1 MREVLITVE
10 PFGRQKLKLSGS
22 VVQRPNEIAFRVWA
36 EVLGNPFT
44 PIVVASAADARTF
57 AEAILEICDQLDRAK
72 EKL

>member
-1 MREVLITVE
+1 
-10 PFGRQKLKLSGS
+10 
-22 VVQRPNEIAFRVWA
+22 VWA